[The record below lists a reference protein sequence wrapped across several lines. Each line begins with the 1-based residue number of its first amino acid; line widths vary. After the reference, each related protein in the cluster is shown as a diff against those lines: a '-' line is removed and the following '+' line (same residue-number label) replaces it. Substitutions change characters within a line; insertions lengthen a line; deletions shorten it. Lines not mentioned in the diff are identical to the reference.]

1 MIKQILIMIP
11 MTFGLILP
19 VRAQQ
24 AITAAGGDASG
35 SGGTVA
41 YSAGQAAYT
50 THTGPAGS
58 VSQGVQQAYEII
70 QVGIKDQAINISL
83 SVFPNPTA
91 DNLTLQVQDFNNER
105 MNYHLL
111 DMNGKLL
118 DSKLLTTNSTQI
130 NMSAL
135 PSAAYFIQ
143 VIREN
148 KKVQTFKVIK
158 N

>member
-1 MIKQILIMIP
+1 MIKQFLIMIP
-11 MTFGLILP
+11 IAFGLVPSIM
-19 VRAQQ
+19 AQE
-24 AITAAGGDASG
+24 ATTATGGVASG

-50 THTGPAGS
+50 TNTSPAGS
-58 VSQGVQQAYEII
+58 VSQGVQQTFEII
-70 QVGIKDQAINISL
+70 QVGINDQAMSISL

-91 DNLTLQVQDFNNER
+91 DKLTLLVQDFNNGKL
-105 MNYHLL
+105 NYHLL

-118 DSKLLTTNSTQI
+118 DNKLLTAGSTQI

-143 VIREN
+143 VLREN
-148 KKVQTFKVIK
+148 KKVKTFKVIK